1 LLLGAD
7 SGQGI
12 EAGSAPGG
20 EETTRTSHSEQDCG
34 DREKHRCIERGS
46 VIEQGTDELRSG
58 DAADDAECESG
69 KSGAHAVEENQTE
82 RLLAGKR
89 EGSKSMVYPLPNPK
103 LKLMNGNEKGCNGH
117 EGCERGSKKRGNV
130 GTFPLSS

>member
-1 LLLGAD
+1 MLLGAE

-34 DREKHRCIERGS
+34 DREKHRCIERGI
-46 VIEQGTDELRSG
+46 VIERGTDELRSG

-69 KSGAHAVEENQTE
+69 KSGAHAVEENATE
-82 RLLAGKR
+82 RLVAGKR
-89 EGSKSMVYPLPNPK
+89 EAIEVDGVSIAEPK
-103 LKLMNGNEKGCNGH
+103 VEVDERERKGVQGT
-117 EGCERGSKKRGNV
+117 RGLRARE
-130 GTFPLSS
+130 

>member
-1 LLLGAD
+1 LLLGAESD
-7 SGQGI
+7 QGI

-58 DAADDAECESG
+58 DAADDAECASG
-69 KSGAHAVEENQTE
+69 KSGAHAVEENETE
-82 RLLAGKR
+82 RLVAGKR
-89 EGSKSMVYPLPNPK
+89 EAIEVDGVSIAEPK
-103 LKLMNGNEKGCNGH
+103 VEVDERERKGVQGT
-117 EGCERGSKKRGNV
+117 RGLRARE
-130 GTFPLSS
+130 